1 MQSRRARSITA
12 ACAIAALS
20 LVNVSCKKPRTV
32 IVVDIDTNA
41 AMAAFPDIKVQC
53 AYNWD
58 GEDER
63 DDIPGC
69 TAEYT
74 RGPGGAVSAR
84 VCLPGSISA
93 IIDPAKDAL
102 PFTLVVSGA
111 NNRYRNIMTVTPV
124 PEEYRLLRVRVHA
137 ACLAVSPASDAHPC
151 PVLSGGSCTLSE
163 SCMWRDMTCGNQ
175 GTCVARAVARGNL
188 EVIPRTGPPDAGLTE
203 PVNGQCPLSS
213 FGETDAGSDASM
225 SQPDASSPDAS
236 SPDATADSSSN
247 G

>member
-1 MQSRRARSITA
+1 MQLRRARSITIA
-12 ACAIAALS
+12 SAIAALA
-20 LVNVSCKKPRTV
+20 LVNTSCKKPRTV
-32 IVVDIDTNA
+32 VVVDIDTNA
-41 AMAAFPDIKVQC
+41 AMAAFPDLKVQC

-93 IIDPAKDAL
+93 IIDPAKDTL

-111 NNRYRNIMTVTPV
+111 NNHYRNIMTVTPV

-137 ACLAVSPASDAHPC
+137 NCLAVSPETEEHPC
-151 PVLSGGSCTLSE
+151 PIFSGASCTLAE
-163 SCMWRDMTCGNQ
+163 SCMQRDMTCGNQ
-175 GTCVARAVARGNL
+175 GTCVSRVVSQGNL

-203 PVNGQCPLSS
+203 TVNGQCPLSS
-213 FGETDAGSDASM
+213 FGETDAGSGRDASM
-225 SQPDASSPDAS
+225 PDAAPDAS
-236 SPDATADSSSN
+236 ATIDS
-247 G
+247 GTDL